1 MTPLQRRLVL
11 ILGWLLVPVVAWA
24 AALGGGWLGAVI
36 GADSESP
43 KVGLY
48 VVVASSIGGGVLG
61 VGGWVYLM
69 WWVVS
74 RGS

>member
-24 AALGGGWLGAVI
+24 AAFFGGWLGAVI
-36 GADSESP
+36 GAGSESP

-48 VVVASSIGGGVLG
+48 LVVATSIGGGVLG
-61 VGGWVYLM
+61 AGGWIYTNAVGGE
-69 WWVVS
+69 S
-74 RGS
+74 

>member
-24 AALGGGWLGAVI
+24 AAFLGGWLGAVI
-36 GADSESP
+36 GAGSESP

-48 VVVASSIGGGVLG
+48 LVVASSVVGGVLG
-61 VGGWVYLM
+61 AGGWIYLM
-69 WWVVS
+69 RWTVS
-74 RGS
+74 RES